1 MKINFAQFPIYDGI
15 KKENLIASN
24 ITEAFGD
31 WIYKNV
37 AGLKAHLLAEKIFKS
52 TVDGVELDEE
62 EVDIIRRSTPM
73 LSGLLADSLNDYL
86 DKRRRNNMK
95 IENLERASRINDE
108 LAKLKLAKE
117 TLNNGG
123 YVRIY
128 SSARSS
134 AGCVELDIANFNDE
148 VNTCIDNHIA
158 ELESEIETL

>member
-1 MKINFAQFPIYDGI
+1 MMGLKR
-15 KKENLIASN
+15 KLIASN

-95 IENLERASRINDE
+95 IENWN
-108 LAKLKLAKE
+108 
-117 TLNNGG
+117 
-123 YVRIY
+123 VP
-128 SSARSS
+128 
-134 AGCVELDIANFNDE
+134 AGSMTNWRN
-148 VNTCIDNHIA
+148 
-158 ELESEIETL
+158 